1 MHNSDGISCSGY
13 NYLLFTIHPVLLLQM
28 SQATLVV
35 NEDAGS
41 VSVCAEVATLP
52 FQRTATVQF
61 FTTSMS
67 ATGSYKLILM
77 NTCLKFNI
85 FIIQMD

>member
-1 MHNSDGISCSGY
+1 
-13 NYLLFTIHPVLLLQM
+13 M

-35 NEDAGS
+35 NEGAGS

-61 FTTSMS
+61 VTISMS
-67 ATGSYKLILM
+67 ARGSYKLIMM
-77 NTCLKFNI
+77 NTCVKFNI
-85 FIIQMD
+85 LFIIQLYLTIHQFQ